1 MINVK
6 TDINLTAGA
15 VMDEP
20 GMYRYCREIIN
31 TMNDG
36 LVVVAPDGTIMMVNR
51 AFEEIIGYT
60 REELIGGSCSLLR
73 CDACDLAR
81 AEGKENWC
89 DLFDHGSATRKPCTL
104 VRKDGSYITV
114 LKNASLLWNA
124 DGEMLG
130 AVETLTDITEITKR
144 DQKIQELSRLLEGDD
159 VFHGLVGNSAAMRRV
174 YELTEKAA
182 QSDAPIIIHGESG
195 TGKELVAHAIHE
207 LGKRREGPF
216 IKFSCAALNEALL
229 ESELFGHVKGAFTGA
244 YSHRQGRFEAANR
257 GDIFLDEIG
266 DIPLST
272 QVKLLR
278 VLETKQFERV
288 GEVRSIKVD
297 VRIISATH
305 QDLQS
310 LVSQGKFREDL
321 FFRINVIPIHLPPL
335 RDRLE
340 DVPLLANHFIQ
351 RLREKSG
358 KPITGLTPGAMR
370 LLMDQPWPGNVREL
384 QGVLEYAFVL
394 AEKGL
399 IHPEHLPPK
408 VTGPEILAETP
419 EAAPSPA
426 GMDEKAAL
434 IAALRQAG
442 GNQSKAAA
450 LLGVSRITVWHR
462 MKKYGIDVHKLITG

>member
-1 MINVK
+1 
-6 TDINLTAGA
+6 
-15 VMDEP
+15 MDEP

-60 REELIGGSCSLLR
+60 REELIGSSCSLLR
-73 CDACDLAR
+73 CDACELAR

-89 DLFDHGSATRKPCTL
+89 DLFELGSATRKPCML
-104 VRKDGSYITV
+104 VRKDGSYIHV

-124 DGEMLG
+124 AGEVLG

-159 VFHGLVGNSAAMRRV
+159 AFHGIVGKSDVMRRV

-182 QSDAPIIIHGESG
+182 QSDAPIIIYGESG
-195 TGKELVAHAIHE
+195 TGKELVAHAIHA

-244 YSHRQGRFEAANR
+244 YNHRQGRFEAANR

-305 QDLQS
+305 RDLQS
-310 LVSQGKFREDL
+310 LVSQGNFREDL

-340 DVPLLANHFIQ
+340 DIPLLANHFIQ

-358 KPITGLTPGAMR
+358 KPITGLTPGVMR

-408 VTGPEILAETP
+408 ITGPELRTETP
-419 EAAPSPA
+419 EAARSPA
-426 GMDEKAAL
+426 GTDEKAAL
-434 IAALRQAG
+434 VAALRQAG
-442 GNQSKAAA
+442 GNQSRAATI
-450 LLGVSRITVWHR
+450 LGVSRITVWHR

>member
-1 MINVK
+1 MMNVK

-15 VMDEP
+15 GMDEP

-51 AFEEIIGYT
+51 AFEEIIGYS

-73 CDACDLAR
+73 CDACEIAR
-81 AEGKENWC
+81 AEGKGNWC
-89 DLFDHGSATRKPCTL
+89 DLFDLGSATRKPCTL
-104 VRKDGSYITV
+104 VRKDGSYVHV
-114 LKNASLLWNA
+114 LKNASILRNA
-124 DGEMLG
+124 AGEVLG
-130 AVETLTDITEITKR
+130 AVETLTDISEITKR

-159 VFHGLVGNSAAMRRV
+159 GFYGLVGKSAVMRRV

-182 QSDAPIIIHGESG
+182 QSDAPIIIYGESG

-207 LGKRREGPF
+207 LGKRRDGPF
-216 IKFSCAALNEALL
+216 IQFSCAALNEALL

-288 GEVRSIKVD
+288 GEVRSITVD
-297 VRIISATH
+297 VRIISATN

-340 DVPLLANHFIQ
+340 DMQ

-408 VTGPEILAETP
+408 VTGPAPLPENPETP
-419 EAAPSPA
+419 EAGRSRA
-426 GMDEKAAL
+426 GMDEKTAL

-442 GNQSKAAA
+442 GNQSRAAA

-462 MKKYGIDVHKLITG
+462 MKKYGIDVHKLVTG

>member
-1 MINVK
+1 MN
-6 TDINLTAGA
+6 
-15 VMDEP
+15 
-20 GMYRYCREIIN
+20 RYCREIIN

-51 AFEEIIGYT
+51 AFEEMIGYN
-60 REELIGGSCSLLR
+60 RDELIGGSCRLLS
-73 CDACDLAR
+73 CDACELAR
-81 AEGKENWC
+81 AEGKGHWC
-89 DLFDHGSATRKPCTL
+89 DLFERGSATRKPCTL
-104 VRKDGSYITV
+104 IRKDGSYVHV
-114 LKNASLLWNA
+114 LKNASILRDA
-124 DGEMLG
+124 AGDVVG

-144 DQKIQELSRLLEGDD
+144 DQKIQELSRLLEADD
-159 VFHGLVGNSAAMRRV
+159 GFYGIVGKSAIMRRV

-182 QSDAPIIIHGESG
+182 QSDAPIIIYGESG
-195 TGKELVAHAIHE
+195 TGKELVAHAIHA
-207 LGKRREGPF
+207 LGKRQDGPF
-216 IKFSCAALNEALL
+216 IQFSCAALNEALL

-244 YSHRQGRFEAANR
+244 YSHRQGRFEAADR

-288 GEVRSIKVD
+288 GEVRSIRVD

-321 FFRINVIPIHLPPL
+321 FFRLNVIPIHLPPL

-340 DVPLLANHFIQ
+340 DIPLLANHFIQ

-358 KPITGLTPGAMR
+358 KPIPGLSPGVMR

-408 VTGPEILAETP
+408 VTGPAPLTKNMENP
-419 EAAPSPA
+419 EKGRSR
-426 GMDEKAAL
+426 GGTDEKAAL

-442 GNQSKAAA
+442 GNQSRAAA

>member
-1 MINVK
+1 
-6 TDINLTAGA
+6 
-15 VMDEP
+15 
-20 GMYRYCREIIN
+20 
-31 TMNDG
+31 
-36 LVVVAPDGTIMMVNR
+36 
-51 AFEEIIGYT
+51 
-60 REELIGGSCSLLR
+60 
-73 CDACDLAR
+73 
-81 AEGKENWC
+81 
-89 DLFDHGSATRKPCTL
+89 
-104 VRKDGSYITV
+104 
-114 LKNASLLWNA
+114 
-124 DGEMLG
+124 
-130 AVETLTDITEITKR
+130 
-144 DQKIQELSRLLEGDD
+144 
-159 VFHGLVGNSAAMRRV
+159 MRRV

-182 QSDAPIIIHGESG
+182 QSDAPIIIYGESG
-195 TGKELVAHAIHE
+195 TGKELVAHAIHA

-244 YSHRQGRFEAANR
+244 YNHRQGRFEAANR

-305 QDLQS
+305 QDLQT

-340 DVPLLANHFIQ
+340 DIPLLANHFIQ

-358 KPITGLTPGAMR
+358 KPITGLTPGVMR

-408 VTGPEILAETP
+408 ITGPDLRTETP
-419 EAAPSPA
+419 EAARSPA
-426 GMDEKAAL
+426 GTDEKAAL

-442 GNQSKAAA
+442 GNQSRAATI
-450 LLGVSRITVWHR
+450 LGVSRITVWHR